1 VTSIRM
7 GLLALGLVLIL
18 GVGGDARP
26 KWKEPKVRLLAPG
39 ETFCVSDR
47 LVAPNG
53 RIVIQEGRCY
63 RLAILRNR
71 EGTFL
76 AFLDPTVRIPP
87 GQLVRLST
95 PAGPKLRGR
104 IFYLVPVQAVTVI
117 PVDTIV
123 LVPVRVEDLG
133 PSLIVI
139 VTNSS
144 LPRITVWFEVRL

>member
-1 VTSIRM
+1 MKPFRLVA
-7 GLLALGLVLIL
+7 LVLGLTLTLVA
-18 GVGGDARP
+18 GADARP
-26 KWKEPKVRLLAPG
+26 KWKGPKVRVYAPG
-39 ETFCVSDR
+39 EAFCVSDR
-47 LVAPNG
+47 LFALGG

-76 AFLDPTVRIPP
+76 AFLEPTVRIPP

-104 IFYLVPVQAVTVI
+104 IFYLVPVQTVTVV

-123 LVPVRVEDLG
+123 LVPVRVEEVG
-133 PSLIVI
+133 PSLVVV
-139 VTNSS
+139 VTDSS
-144 LPRITVWFEVRL
+144 LPRITVRFEVRL

>member
-1 VTSIRM
+1 VKSIWM
-7 GLLALGLVLIL
+7 GLLALGLALIL
-18 GVGGDARP
+18 GAGADARP
-26 KWKEPKVRLLAPG
+26 KWKGAKVRVLAPG

-47 LVAPNG
+47 LVTLNG

-63 RLAILRNR
+63 RLAILRSR

-76 AFLDPTVRIPP
+76 AFLDPAVRIPP

-133 PSLIVI
+133 PSLVVV

-144 LPRITVWFEVRL
+144 LPRITVRFEVRL